1 MTVVDRNKI
10 DITYTE
16 DNKYILEIVD
26 HLKWNFETRHEHG
39 HILQDKINDYL
50 DYITSGQAEEAKPGL
65 RPVIRIVAKYSYSKY
80 CIEFLERVK
89 KFIKEKDD
97 ICDIEWTHPK
107 EDGKFNDGFSDELII
122 DTDKI
127 YPRLKLNISE
137 NKDEIKLEDTPESF
151 VSIRYFDNKYA
162 LVLLQDCGHFFH
174 LLSLDEL
181 ESQNLYTEDNVTSLF
196 NKSLDNL
203 CKNVE
208 YRMQEVTESGIYGII
223 AGGYFESEI
232 LCLNHMWKEISE
244 KLDDDLLI
252 SAPAK
257 DLVFFI
263 PLNKTDLIEEFLNH
277 SKKSYDYVH
286 ENNIK
291 TIFTKDI
298 FIYSREEDKITISSK
313 YSL

>member
-26 HLKWNFETRHEHG
+26 HLEWKFETRQEHG

-50 DYITSGQAEEAKPGL
+50 DYITSGQAEETQPGL
-65 RPVIRIVAKYSYSKY
+65 RPVIRIIAKCPYSKY

-97 ICDIEWTHPK
+97 ICDIEWTHQK
-107 EDGKFNDGFSDELII
+107 EDEKFNDGFSDELII

-137 NKDEIKLEDTPESF
+137 NKDEIKLEDAPESF

-162 LVLLQDCGHFFH
+162 LVLLQDCGDFFH

-196 NKSLDNL
+196 NTSLDNL

-208 YRMQEVTESGIYGII
+208 YRMQEITESGIYGII

-232 LCLNHMWKEISE
+232 LCLNHMWKDISE

-263 PLNKTDLIEEFLNH
+263 PLNKTDLIEEFLNY